1 MLKNLEEL
9 IKEARSKES
18 RKIAVAAAHDEPVL
32 IAVNNAMKEGL
43 VIPILVGKEAEIRKM
58 AAKIKFDL
66 SKVQIINEEDN
77 IQACKT
83 SIKLAH
89 DGEAD
94 ILMKGLVSTS
104 KLLKPVLDK
113 EKGLRKGAVLSHLAF
128 ADIPSYHKI
137 LAITDAGMNPAPDF
151 NQKVDIVKNAVEAF
165 HRLGVKNPKV
175 AVVAAVETVNPKME
189 CTIHAAMLTMMNKRK
204 QINGCILEGPF
215 GFDNAINKEA
225 CEHKGIETE
234 VGGDAD
240 IILCPDIQAGNILYK
255 SINFLAGATTG
266 AVIMGAKVPIVL
278 TSRADTD
285 KSKFMS
291 IAYAAAME

>member
-1 MLKNLEEL
+1 MLKNLAEL
-9 IKEARSKES
+9 IKDAQSKES
-18 RKIAVAAAHDEPVL
+18 RKMAVAAAHDEPVL
-32 IAVNNAMKEGL
+32 VAVNNAMKEGL
-43 VIPILVGKEAEIRKM
+43 IIPILVGIEEEIRKM

-66 SKVQIINEEDN
+66 STVQIINEEDET
-77 IQACKT
+77 QACKT
-83 SIKLAH
+83 CIKLIR

-113 EKGLRKGAVLSHLAF
+113 EKGLRKGAVLSHIAF

-137 LAITDAGMNPAPDF
+137 LAITDAGMNPSPDF
-151 NQKVDIVKNAVEAF
+151 NQKVEIVKNAVEAF

-189 CTIHAAMLTMMNKRK
+189 CTVHAAMLTMMNKRK
-204 QINGCILEGPF
+204 QINGCIIEGPF

-225 CEHKGIETE
+225 CEHKKIETE

-240 IILCPDIQAGNILYK
+240 IILCPDIEAGNILYK

-291 IAYAAAME
+291 IAYAAAMD

>member
-1 MLKNLEEL
+1 MLKNLAEL
-9 IKEARSKES
+9 IKEAQSKES
-18 RKIAVAAAHDEPVL
+18 RKMTVAAAHDEPVL
-32 IAVNNAMKEGL
+32 VAVNNAMKEGL
-43 VIPILVGKEAEIRKM
+43 IIPILVGIEDEIRKM
-58 AAKIKFDL
+58 AAKINFDL
-66 SKVQIINEEDN
+66 SNVQIINEEDE

-83 SIKLAH
+83 SIKLIR

-113 EKGLRKGAVLSHLAF
+113 EKGLRKGAVLSHIAF

-137 LAITDAGMNPAPDF
+137 LAITDAGMNPSPDF
-151 NQKVDIVKNAVEAF
+151 NQKVEIVKNAVEAF

-189 CTIHAAMLTMMNKRK
+189 CTVHAAMLTMMNKRK
-204 QINGCILEGPF
+204 QINGCVIEGPF

-291 IAYAAAME
+291 IAYAAAMD

>member
-1 MLKNLEEL
+1 MLKNLANL
-9 IKEARSKES
+9 IEDAKGKQS
-18 RKIAVAAAHDEPVL
+18 RKMVVAAAHDEPVL
-32 IAVNNAMKEGL
+32 VAVNNAMKEGL
-43 VIPILVGKEAEIRKM
+43 IIPILVGIEEEIREM
-58 AAKIKFDL
+58 AAKINFDL
-66 SKVQIINEEDN
+66 SSVQVINEDDD

-83 SIKLAH
+83 SVKIIR

-94 ILMKGLVSTS
+94 ILMKGLVSS
-104 KLLKPVLDK
+104 SGLLKQVLNK
-113 EKGLRKGAVLSHLAF
+113 EKGLRKGAVISHIAF

-165 HRLGVKNPKV
+165 HRLGVPNPKI

-204 QINGCILEGPF
+204 QIKGCIIDGPF

-225 CEHKGIETE
+225 CEHKGIITE

-255 SINFLAGATTG
+255 SINFLAGATSA
-266 AVIMGAKVPIVL
+266 AVIMGATVPIIL

-285 KSKFMS
+285 KSKLMS